1 MYLSIN
7 WASDLPLFLMLA
19 YSAPKSCTAPK
30 KMPPTS
36 THRST
41 GSQPN
46 IMATMVPVTGPAPQM
61 ELNWCENTV
70 KREAGEK
77 FLPSSMRRAGVIA
90 AGSMPHFRAS
100 HRP

>member
-1 MYLSIN
+1 MYFSIS
-7 WASDLPLFLMLA
+7 WASDLPLFLTLA

-46 IMATMVPVTGPAPQM
+46 ISAVMVPVTGPAPQI
-61 ELNWCENTV
+61 ELN
-70 KREAGEK
+70 
-77 FLPSSMRRAGVIA
+77 
-90 AGSMPHFRAS
+90 
-100 HRP
+100 